1 MDAPTGSIADAWA
14 ALARLAAPHAERL
27 ARALAR
33 PAAAQ
38 HELRSRIL
46 RANAASDFAR
56 AHGLRPDMTLSAF
69 REAVEVRTYDAF
81 RPWIDAIGDGHAT
94 ALTGERVLAF
104 EETGGSTGGRKL
116 VPYTQAAL
124 AGFAAAVLPWMAD
137 LLRHRP
143 ELAST
148 RAYFAVSPAPRSAK
162 RYVGG
167 IPVGLDSE
175 AAYFGE
181 AAAPIAR
188 VGLLPDAAA
197 MPHEVDSW
205 AIATAARLAA
215 EPELGLV
222 SVWSPTFLACLLDAI
237 EGSHEAVARLV
248 RDGGCGTQ
256 GSAPAAA
263 RLSQAMAGDGRLDA
277 GRLWPRLRVV
287 SCWADASAH
296 APATA
301 LRRRLPEGVLQPK
314 GLLATEGAF
323 TLPLLGR
330 GASVPALTSAFLE
343 FEDAAG
349 ELHLADALR
358 AGEDY
363 DLIVTT
369 VGGFTRYRIG
379 DRVRCGEGGSA
390 TRAPSLRFLGRSGMT
405 SDLVGEKLTEDFV
418 LSCLEDLAGAAVLCG
433 DVAQYVARYVVLT
446 AAAAPLEPPRLALV
460 EARLRRNPQYDQARR
475 LGQLGP
481 LATRA
486 VPDLLA
492 RHRAAGLASGQRL
505 GDIKPPALLG
515 PDQAGIWPNH
525 AETWPDPSP

>member
-1 MDAPTGSIADAWA
+1 
-14 ALARLAAPHAERL
+14 
-27 ARALAR
+27 
-33 PAAAQ
+33 
-38 HELRSRIL
+38 
-46 RANAASDFAR
+46 
-56 AHGLRPDMTLSAF
+56 MTLSAF
-69 REAVEVRTYDAF
+69 REAVEVRNYDAF
-81 RPWIDAIGDGHAT
+81 RPWIDAIADGHAT

-116 VPYTQAAL
+116 VPYTRAAL
-124 AGFAAAVLPWMAD
+124 ASFAAAVLPWMAD

-148 RAYFAVSPAPRSAK
+148 RAYFAVSPAPRMPK
-162 RYVGG
+162 RHVGG
-167 IPVGLDSE
+167 IPVGLASE

-181 AAAPIAR
+181 AAAPIA
-188 VGLLPDAAA
+188 GISLLDPAA
-197 MPHEVDSW
+197 MPHEVEGW

-215 EPELGLV
+215 EPELGLI

-248 RDGGCGTQ
+248 RDGGWGVE
-256 GSAPAAA
+256 GSAPAAT
-263 RLSQAMAGDGRLDA
+263 RLTRAMAGDGRLDA

-287 SCWADASAH
+287 SCWADASAR
-296 APATA
+296 APAAA

-323 TLPLLGR
+323 TLPLLAR

-349 ELHLADALR
+349 NLYLADALR

-390 TRAPSLRFLGRSGMT
+390 SRAPTLRFLGRSGAV

-418 LSCLEDLAGAAVLCG
+418 LSCLGDLAGAAVLVARGG
-433 DVAQYVARYVVLT
+433 DVAGDIARYVALT
-446 AAAAPLEPPRLALV
+446 DAAAPLAPPRLATI
-460 EARLRRNPQYDQARR
+460 EARLRRNPQYDHARR

-486 VPDLLA
+486 VPNLMA
-492 RHRAAGLASGQRL
+492 RHRAARLASGKRL

-515 PDQAGIWPNH
+515 EDH
-525 AETWPDPSP
+525 ARTWLDPSP